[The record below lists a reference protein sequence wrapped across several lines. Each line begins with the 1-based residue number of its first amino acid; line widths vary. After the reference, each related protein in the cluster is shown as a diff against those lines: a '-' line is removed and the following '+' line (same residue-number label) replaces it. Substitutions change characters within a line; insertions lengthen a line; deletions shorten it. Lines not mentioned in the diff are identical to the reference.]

1 MSKIDL
7 LLLLAA
13 TSLAH
18 GATPPETT
26 VPGPPLDKV
35 LAAAGL
41 AHYLPKFKT
50 YGVTTFIQAVGL
62 DQDELVDEVGM
73 NPFDQ
78 AIFARTMAGIA
89 KAIAKRTRRTLP
101 SSPRFTHPLC
111 SLTCYI
117 YDSRRRRPRLE
128 GGRPQGPGRGYCG
141 GARSGRS
148 GRQPYQQG
156 RHCGADRSASLHI

>member
-26 VPGPPLDKV
+26 VPGPPLDQV

-41 AHYLPKFKT
+41 AHYLPKFET

-62 DQDELVDEVGM
+62 DQEELVDEIGM

-78 AIFARTMAGIA
+78 AIFARTMTGID
-89 KAIAKRTRRTLP
+89 KAIGERTRRTRCLRLRA
-101 SSPRFTHPLC
+101 SLTLC
-111 SLTCYI
+111 SLATCV
-117 YDSRRRRPRLE
+117 
-128 GGRPQGPGRGYCG
+128 
-141 GARSGRS
+141 
-148 GRQPYQQG
+148 RQPAAATAAG
-156 RHCGADRSASLHI
+156 HPTPSRA